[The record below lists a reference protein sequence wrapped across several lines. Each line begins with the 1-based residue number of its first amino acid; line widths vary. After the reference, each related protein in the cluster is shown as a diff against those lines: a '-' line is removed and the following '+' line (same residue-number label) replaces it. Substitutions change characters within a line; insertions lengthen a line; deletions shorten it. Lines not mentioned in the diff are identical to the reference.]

1 MNVELLVSLVS
12 EHKLYDKFV
21 WFWQARKY
29 IALFFWVTSEC
40 QKRKVAQ
47 RHLVYRG
54 ISVLH

>member
-1 MNVELLVSLVS
+1 MPEISMFS
-12 EHKLYDKFV
+12 LYDFDKRV
-21 WFWQARKY
+21 K
-29 IALFFWVTSEC
+29 TCEC